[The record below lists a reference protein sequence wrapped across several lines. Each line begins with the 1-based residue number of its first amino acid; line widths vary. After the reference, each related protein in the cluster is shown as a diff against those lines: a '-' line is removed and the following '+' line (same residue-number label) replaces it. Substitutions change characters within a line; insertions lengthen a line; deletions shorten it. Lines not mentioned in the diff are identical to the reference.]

1 MIRAVSCLAIAL
13 LVSTPGAFAADAATC
28 GEQFRAADLNNDGV
42 LSRSEIGD
50 AKSKLP
56 SGIFRTRI
64 YHAHRL
70 YGRMHQQRLIG
81 RRKLLSV
88 VRTIRHVKAADQ
100 PRRGSKLCNQPL
112 AGAFCSIETQESD
125 HGRQIVVGWD
135 IVGWRGRARLLVLG
149 QPAQHSVQGTRRR
162 NQEELTRVLP
172 VRVSSTSH
180 FKIS

>member
-100 PRRGSKLCNQPL
+100 PAARFEALQPTSSWGVLLHRNSGERPWTADRCWLGYCWL
-112 AGAFCSIETQESD
+112 AWPCSAIC
-125 HGRQIVVGWD
+125 I
-135 IVGWRGRARLLVLG
+135 
-149 QPAQHSVQGTRRR
+149 GTASTTPSSRRR
-162 NQEELTRVLP
+162 ASKSRRTDARVAQ
-172 VRVSSTSH
+172 
-180 FKIS
+180 